1 MVPLT
6 SLLHKK
12 YHQRK
17 CDMLSKER
25 ALALVRGNV
34 FNTIGCT
41 EPVAIAYAA
50 TAAYQHLGGTI
61 KSLDIEISVNMF
73 KNAMA
78 VGIPGSD
85 QKGIKFATA
94 LGLVAGN
101 WEKGLSL
108 FEGVT
113 SEHLAEAGR
122 LSSNGLISVG
132 LTDQPDKV
140 FISTLV
146 RTDRGTAK
154 AEIRGSHANL
164 LYVDVNGERVYESE
178 GSRGNAGAGTSENR
192 ESEELKGLQMEEL
205 AAAVDAIPEEELD
218 FLSEAVDVNVAA
230 AEYGLENSPG
240 MGLGTGT
247 ARLMKA
253 GIVGDSLAT
262 RVEQYVAAAADSRM
276 SGQMVPIK
284 GCGGSGN
291 HGIAFFLGT
300 GLAWRHAQDRAVKS
314 LAKTL
319 AMGLLLVKYIKE
331 YTGLLTPTCGVT
343 VSAAPASAAS
353 LVYAMGGSPEEMTAA
368 VKLVLGNIAGILC
381 DGAKHGCSL
390 KAATSARFGVQAAF
404 LVLEGVRIPD
414 SDGIIGADLPTTME
428 NLRRIQENGL
438 TGADQT
444 MLDVLLEKSA
454 QM

>member
-1 MVPLT
+1 
-6 SLLHKK
+6 
-12 YHQRK
+12 
-17 CDMLSKER
+17 MLSKES
-25 ALALVRGNV
+25 ALTLVKGNV

-85 QKGIKFATA
+85 QKGIKFAAA
-94 LGLVAGN
+94 LGLVAGD
-101 WEKGLSL
+101 WTKGLRL

-113 SEHLAEAGR
+113 SEHLAEASR
-122 LSSNGLISVG
+122 LSSNGMISIG
-132 LTDQPDKV
+132 LTDQSDKV
-140 FISTLV
+140 FISTQV
-146 RTDRGTAK
+146 KTDLGTAK

-164 LYVDVNGERVYESE
+164 LYVEVNGERVYE
-178 GSRGNAGAGTSENR
+178 NPYAGGKGDTRKPGEHKSG
-192 ESEELKGLQMEEL
+192 ELMGLQMEEL
-205 AAAVDAIPEEELD
+205 VAAVDAIPEEELA
-218 FLSEAVDVNVAA
+218 FLSEAVDLNVAA

-240 MGLGTGT
+240 MGLGAGIG
-247 ARLMKA
+247 RLVDT

-276 SGQMVPIK
+276 SGRMVPIK

-300 GLAWRHAQDRAVKS
+300 GLGWRHAQDKAVKS
-314 LAKTL
+314 LPKTL

-353 LVYAMGGSPEEMTAA
+353 LVYAMGGSPEAMTAA
-368 VKLVLGNIAGILC
+368 VNLVMGNIAGILC

-404 LVLEGVRIPD
+404 LALEGVRIPD
-414 SDGIIGADLPTTME
+414 SDGIIGADLPSTME

-438 TGADQT
+438 TDADKT

>member
-1 MVPLT
+1 
-6 SLLHKK
+6 
-12 YHQRK
+12 
-17 CDMLSKER
+17 MLSKER

-61 KSLDIEISVNMF
+61 KSLDIRISVNMF

-94 LGLVAGN
+94 LGLVAGD
-101 WEKGLSL
+101 WKKGLRL
-108 FEGVT
+108 FEDVT
-113 SEHLAEAGR
+113 SEHLAEASR
-122 LSSNGLISVG
+122 LSSNGMISIG
-132 LTDQPDKV
+132 LTDEPDKV

-146 RTDRGTAK
+146 ETDRGTAK

-164 LYVDVNGERVYESE
+164 LYVDVNGERLYESSSS
-178 GSRGNAGAGTSENR
+178 GDSGAARKPGDR
-192 ESEELKGLQMEEL
+192 ETEELKGLQMEEL
-205 AAAVDAIPEEELD
+205 AAAVDAISEEELA
-218 FLSEAVDVNVAA
+218 FLSEAVDLNVAA

-247 ARLMKA
+247 ARLMNA

-291 HGIAFFLGT
+291 HGIAYFLGT
-300 GLAWRHAQDRAVKS
+300 GLAWRHAQDKAVQS
-314 LAKTL
+314 LPRTL

-343 VSAAPASAAS
+343 VSAAPAIAAS
-353 LVYAMGGSPEEMTAA
+353 LVYAMGGSPETMTAA

-404 LVLEGVRIPD
+404 LALEGVRIPD
-414 SDGIIGADLPTTME
+414 SDGIIGTDLPSSME

-438 TGADQT
+438 TDADQT